1 MSSSPSRYQHEI
13 RLHTRHIVELHGEGL
28 ADAAATMSP
37 EQFPCACVRAM
48 DHRGEHTMQQHIA
61 LQPVSN
67 PTPVPV
73 SIDLTRLM
81 QASIAPNT
89 AKAYGTALD
98 KLAEHLNGQSPT
110 DAVLADYLARLHAR
124 GLAPSSVALVVQAV
138 RFWEKLE
145 GRLSS
150 VGPLTTRTLAGIRR
164 EGGGRGR
171 GQVTG
176 LTREVVKHMAHK
188 AATTNTLAGLRDAA
202 LFRVMSDALLRIG
215 EAVAIDCEHITT
227 EDDGS
232 GRLVIHR
239 SKTDQEGKGT
249 SLYLTTRTVEAIRQL
264 QARAGY
270 TTGPL
275 FRRMLKGDHMSND
288 RLTVDGARLAIKAS
302 ANQIGIEGASG
313 HSLRIGTAQEL
324 VQRGASLV
332 ELQNAGR
339 WTDSQMPAHYTRK
352 QAAGKGAV
360 ARLLEDD

>member
-1 MSSSPSRYQHEI
+1 MSSSPSRYQREI
-13 RLHTRHIVELHGEGL
+13 RLHTRHIVELRGEGL

-37 EQFPCACVRAM
+37 EQFPCACVREM
-48 DHRGEHTMQQHIA
+48 DHGGEHTMQQYIS
-61 LQPVSN
+61 LQPISN

-73 SIDLTRLM
+73 SINLTRLM

-89 AKAYGTALD
+89 AKAYGTALG

-124 GLAPSSVALVVQAV
+124 GLAPASVALVVQAV

-164 EGGGRGR
+164 EGRDRGR

-176 LTREVVKHMAHK
+176 LTRETVKRMAHN
-188 AATTNTLAGLRDAA
+188 AAKTDTLAGLRNAA
-202 LFRVMSDALLRIG
+202 LLRVMSDALLRIG

-227 EDDGS
+227 DDAS
-232 GRLVIHR
+232 GRLAIHR
-239 SKTDQEGKGT
+239 SKTDQEGKGV
-249 SLYLTTRTVEAIRQL
+249 SLYLTVHTVEAIRQL

-302 ANQIGIEGASG
+302 AKQIGIEGVSG

-352 QAAGKGAV
+352 QTAGKGAV
-360 ARLLEDD
+360 ARLLGDD

>member
-1 MSSSPSRYQHEI
+1 
-13 RLHTRHIVELHGEGL
+13 
-28 ADAAATMSP
+28 
-37 EQFPCACVRAM
+37 
-48 DHRGEHTMQQHIA
+48 MQQHIS
-61 LQPVSN
+61 LQPALDT
-67 PTPVPV
+67 TPVPV
-73 SIDLTRLM
+73 SIDVARLM

-89 AKAYGTALD
+89 AKTYCAALD
-98 KLAEHLNGQSPT
+98 KLAEHLNGQPPT
-110 DAVLADYLARLHAR
+110 DAALADYLALLYAK
-124 GLAPSSVALVVQAV
+124 GLAPASTAVVVQAV

-145 GRLSS
+145 GRPSS

-164 EGGGRGR
+164 EGRDRGR

-176 LTREVVKHMAHK
+176 LTREAVKRMVHN
-188 AATTNTLAGLRDAA
+188 ATQTDTLAGLRDAA
-202 LFRVMSDALLRIG
+202 LLRVMSDALLRIG

-227 EDDGS
+227 EADGT
-232 GRLVIHR
+232 GRLEIHR
-239 SKTDQEGKGT
+239 SKTDQEGNGA
-249 SLYLTTRTVEAIRQL
+249 SLYLTARTIEAICQL
-264 QARAGY
+264 QTRADY

-302 ANQIGIEGASG
+302 AKQAGIEGVSG

-339 WTDSQMPAHYTRK
+339 WTDSQMPAHYTRN

-360 ARLLEDD
+360 ARLLGDD